1 MSFPIDIPRSTLAIM
16 KKLSLFL
23 TLLSITF
30 LSCGQKVVP
39 QDQTFWNVW
48 VQHNLIV
55 GMPPHQKKIPQDLI
69 FRSDSGLYGYVTH
82 YQLTLISGG
91 VRPTGPAGPEGQK
104 GDSGYS
110 PVKGIDY
117 FDGVPGPDGPEGP
130 KGDVGDPGANGQ
142 NSPWSSVWTM
152 HNYMCNTTPP
162 NGKFCSYTGSYSS
175 WNDFTASFV
184 FSYTDKYSVDWASMY
199 VGLNDHPTVFR
210 LEKVGDPLN
219 YATFRSEVTTEH
231 TTWCRFFCVLVN
243 SSGTPSP
250 NSDYYITFQKNG
262 ADGAAGSNG
271 TNGSTGPV
279 GPQGPAGPAGLD
291 SSIFVNDHSYTGIKI
306 VLTAAANSV
315 IGDVVY
321 LASSGKATFCKSDAI
336 ANCPYAFAIFAD
348 PTIAANAAGNWLTN
362 GTIRDDTWNW
372 TVGSPIY
379 VSATGTT
386 ANTLT
391 QTAPS
396 AAHNVVMSVGV
407 ALSSHVIYFFGSLI
421 PIELY

>member
-1 MSFPIDIPRSTLAIM
+1 M
-16 KKLSLFL
+16 KKLVIFL
-23 TLLSITF
+23 VLLCVTF
-30 LSCGQKVVP
+30 MSCAQKIAAP
-39 QDQTFWNVW
+39 PTDITFWNVW

-69 FRSDSGLYGYVTH
+69 FKSDSGLYGYVTH

-91 VRPTGPAGPEGQK
+91 VGPTGPAGPEGPR

-130 KGDVGDPGANGQ
+130 KGDSGVAGSNGTNGANGSIGL
-142 NSPWSSVWTM
+142 NTPWSSVWTM
-152 HNYMCNTTPP
+152 HDYLCNTTPP
-162 NGKFCSYTGSYSS
+162 SGKFCTYTGSYSS
-175 WNDFTASFV
+175 WSDFCASLV
-184 FSYTDKYSVDWASMY
+184 FSYTDKNSVNWSAMF
-199 VGLNDHPTVFR
+199 VGLNDHPTIFR
-210 LEKVGDPLN
+210 LEKVGDPTN
-219 YATFRSEVTTEH
+219 YATFRSEITTEH
-231 TTWCRFFCVLVN
+231 TTWCRFFSVLVN
-243 SSGTPSP
+243 SNGNPSP
-250 NSDYYITFQKNG
+250 NSDYYISFQKNG
-262 ADGAAGSNG
+262 ADGATGSNG
-271 TNGSTGPV
+271 TNGSNGSV

-291 SSIFVNDHSYTGIKI
+291 STIFVNDHSYTGIKI

-336 ANCPYAFAIFAD
+336 ANCPYAFAICAD
-348 PTIAANAAGNWLTN
+348 ATIAANASGNWLTN
-362 GTIRDDTWNW
+362 GTIRDDTWSW

-379 VSATGTT
+379 VSSTGTT

-396 AAHNVVMSVGV
+396 AAHNVVMSVGI
-407 ALSSHVIYFFGSLI
+407 ALSSHVMYFFGSLI